1 LTIEG
6 FQLSIHAHEQIII
19 RELNVLWVSDTLSNP
34 EKTLLLA
41 DSFGN
46 THYLKRIPEFGDRW
60 LRVVVNPN
68 QEPPRIVTLFFDRR
82 VK

>member
-6 FQLSIHAHEQIII
+6 FQLSSHAHEQMII
-19 RELNVLWVSDTLSNP
+19 RELKISWVSDTLSNP
-34 EKTLLLA
+34 ERILLLA

-46 THYLKRIPEFGDRW
+46 THYLKQISEFGNRW
-60 LRVVVNPN
+60 LRVVVNPT

>member
-1 LTIEG
+1 MTIED

-34 EKTLLLA
+34 ERTLLLA

-46 THYLKRIPEFGDRW
+46 THYLKRISEFGDRW